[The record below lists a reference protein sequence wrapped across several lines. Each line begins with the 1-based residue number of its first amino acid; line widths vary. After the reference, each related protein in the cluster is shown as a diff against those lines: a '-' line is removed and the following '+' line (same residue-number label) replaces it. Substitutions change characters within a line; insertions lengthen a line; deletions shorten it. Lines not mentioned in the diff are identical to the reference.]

1 MPKLQAKRLVYLLN
15 CLSNKLDAGAE
26 LEFPLK
32 KIWSCGSNAWFRA
45 YGFFNV
51 KSWAIVNQK
60 SKHKTVA
67 RRWRYSISNNSRSV
81 ETSQQLQKIRLKMHL
96 NEATSTVRM
105 RGDYR
110 LFHST
115 ISYLGDILA
124 RDCSSSWFV
133 ESKHQSTNT
142 TRFCGVVT
150 IFDSGSSDRERMP
163 AENLG
168 IEWWVA

>member
-105 RGDYR
+105 RGDNR

-115 ISYLGDILA
+115 IPILA
-124 RDCSSSWFV
+124 ISW
-133 ESKHQSTNT
+133 
-142 TRFCGVVT
+142 RGVVLRADLLNQNT
-150 IFDSGSSDRERMP
+150 NLRIRP
-163 AENLG
+163 ASVVSLLFLIQDHQIEKGCQRRTLG
-168 IEWWVA
+168 LNDE